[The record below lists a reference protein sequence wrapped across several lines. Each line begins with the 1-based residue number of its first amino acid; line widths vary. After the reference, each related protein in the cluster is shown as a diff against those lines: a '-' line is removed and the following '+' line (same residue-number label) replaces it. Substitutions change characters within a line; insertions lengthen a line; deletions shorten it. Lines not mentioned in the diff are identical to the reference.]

1 MNEDL
6 HLDSQ
11 AGALPM
17 RSPEPASRRRS
28 LRKRCGI
35 ALLMAALP
43 AVVAIA
49 ATAGGEA
56 NAFALPAP
64 FTEVLLKEAPLTE
77 APLKGELPSSVP
89 QASRLVAPDSPSSSC
104 GLHYAALL
112 DLAELA
118 RYYGEG
124 SGAYRHAFGRVANQ
138 LDACRNDER
147 YAAASPAPEDS
158 GSAGLPRA
166 GAPVD
171 SYD

>member
-6 HLDSQ
+6 HLDLQ
-11 AGALPM
+11 AGSLAT
-17 RSPEPASRRRS
+17 RSPEPTSRSRS

-35 ALLMAALP
+35 ALLMAALS
-43 AVVAIA
+43 AVVAIT

-56 NAFALPAP
+56 NAFALP
-64 FTEVLLKEAPLTE
+64 VPLTE
-77 APLKGELPSSVP
+77 APPSEVPFTAVPLTKAPLTDELPPHVQ
-89 QASRLVAPDSPSSSC
+89 QAPRPLALDSASPPC

-118 RYYGEG
+118 RHYGKG
-124 SGAYRHAFGRVANQ
+124 SGAYRHAFGSVTNQ
-138 LDACRNDER
+138 LDACRSDER
-147 YAAASPAPEDS
+147 YAAASPGPADT
-158 GSAGLPRA
+158 PRA